1 LFGALLP
8 TPPIPLFTLRRV
20 PRGTQRK
27 TRGRADRYSLLVRIF
42 HSLLHAGLARRTVIA
57 ILRQLTKRD
66 QVADFV
72 DLKGLTAEK
81 ILLVPNQKEFHLSS
95 TAARCRLLSR
105 RFMTFP
111 AFSGFTPTC
120 SRAARKCF
128 RNRSKCTSFRPLSLD
143 RAWAS

>member
-1 LFGALLP
+1 MIHVRACTINFRISCASWRSVFCLRTRFELISAAS
-8 TPPIPLFTLRRV
+8 PI
-20 PRGTQRK
+20 
-27 TRGRADRYSLLVRIF
+27 RIV
-42 HSLLHAGLARRTVIA
+42 SVIEK
-57 ILRQLTKRD
+57 LRQLTKRD

-81 ILLVPNQKEFHLSS
+81 VLLVPNQKEFHLSS
-95 TAARCRLLSR
+95 TAARLLSR

>member
-1 LFGALLP
+1 MFGSSLPSALGWLLA
-8 TPPIPLFTLRRV
+8 TKVYSGTGADIVMESITLV
-20 PRGTQRK
+20 DPGQTK
-27 TRGRADRYSLLVRIF
+27 EGVLS
-42 HSLLHAGLARRTVIA
+42 VIA
-57 ILRQLTKRD
+57 IFRQLTKRD